1 MTVNIRKTHRCIPKL
16 LVCNSSI
23 FNIAILIMKR
33 YPIDFSVEQLVGLDI
48 MYALMAEGQSYS
60 PLVAWM

>member
-1 MTVNIRKTHRCIPKL
+1 MCILKF